1 MLFELVVFLKR
12 YMGGLSLIL
21 SDRLLV
27 ISATR
32 PLVDNVVSASLFV
45 RLSVTLVTDA
55 TNSFDW
61 FEQPI
66 SDVQRFERQ
75 G

>member
-1 MLFELVVFLKR
+1 M
-12 YMGGLSLIL
+12 
-21 SDRLLV
+21 DRLLH
-27 ISATR
+27 IA
-32 PLVDNVVSASLFV
+32 PLGFALSGECDDVVSASLFV

-55 TNSFDW
+55 TNSFDR

>member
-1 MLFELVVFLKR
+1 
-12 YMGGLSLIL
+12 
-21 SDRLLV
+21 
-27 ISATR
+27 
-32 PLVDNVVSASLFV
+32 
-45 RLSVTLVTDA
+45 LVTDA
-55 TNSFDW
+55 TNSFDR